1 MARMGEKFAVKYVQ
15 LRFIVD
21 GCCAEQSFLQK
32 ALLSTAG
39 MLHHHVIDVAVTPVL
54 ASLE

>member
-1 MARMGEKFAVKYVQ
+1 MGEKFAVKYVQ